1 MAIIS
6 VGQEYKSTESQQDY
20 RTETETIYRGRR
32 VPMNIGKAKDNF
44 NKDERLKYFDCNA
57 YEYMAKKC

>member
-1 MAIIS
+1 
-6 VGQEYKSTESQQDY
+6 
-20 RTETETIYRGRR
+20 
-32 VPMNIGKAKDNF
+32 MNIGKAKDNF